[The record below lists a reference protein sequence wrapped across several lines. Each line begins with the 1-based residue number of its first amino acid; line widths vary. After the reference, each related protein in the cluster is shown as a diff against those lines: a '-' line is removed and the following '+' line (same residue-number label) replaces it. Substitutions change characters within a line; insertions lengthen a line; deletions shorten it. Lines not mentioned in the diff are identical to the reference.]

1 MYFSSCT
8 APLAI
13 TVSGA
18 LEILYDDDDDDCG
31 VLHWHVLLSL
41 FYKNIKH
48 IKIDID

>member
-18 LEILYDDDDDDCG
+18 LEILYDDDDDDDE
-31 VLHWHVLLSL
+31 LFLLSVGSSVRDDPDSRL
-41 FYKNIKH
+41 ERH
-48 IKIDID
+48 L